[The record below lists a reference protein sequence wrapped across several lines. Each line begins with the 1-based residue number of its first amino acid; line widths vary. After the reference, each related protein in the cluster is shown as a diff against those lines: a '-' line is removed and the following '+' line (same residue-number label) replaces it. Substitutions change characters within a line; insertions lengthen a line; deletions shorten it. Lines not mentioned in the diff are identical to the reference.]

1 MDWRTSTLSGA
12 GRTHDKWSFYAGE
25 LDATCRFY
33 IFYLPPLAANH
44 IVPYPWLLSTLTNL
58 LIPQCWPG
66 HSGKMY
72 THTAPWPL
80 EIGHVSIKHIWINHP
95 RGASPLELSSMWPLP
110 IHFTAALCGNQAWII
125 KVSSEQWSIHWGP
138 CSQTARSY
146 FSGNDIEITWVCFQT
161 MHINVKYVRPN
172 MSIIITVQ
180 AEAMSRLILQKCCEM
195 MWGEQVSTATPRE
208 GFLQAKS
215 GRRLKAD
222 MRSVLCITGMCRLNP
237 LVLMLAINTPSVF
250 AEQMKETLL
259 KTCRGYWPEKVPTQ
273 SETELLVDTE
283 IRTGINKKSWKRR
296 KDCRTVCN
304 SRNREV
310 WGRQG
315 EEKKKSN
322 QTSWGADEEPR

>member
-12 GRTHDKWSFYAGE
+12 GRTHDESYFYAGE
-25 LDATCRFY
+25 LDAIWRFY

-44 IVPYPWLLSTLTNL
+44 IGLGEQGLVPYPSLLSTLTNL

-180 AEAMSRLILQKCCEM
+180 AEAVSRLILQKCCEM
-195 MWGEQVSTATPRE
+195 MWGEQVSTAPAHTKVFFRGKE
-208 GFLQAKS
+208 WEKFKGWYEISVVHHRHLYVKS
-215 GRRLKAD
+215 FGINVGNKYK
-222 MRSVLCITGMCRLNP
+222 CIHWTDERNCWR
-237 LVLMLAINTPSVF
+237 F
-250 AEQMKETLL
+250 AE
-259 KTCRGYWPEKVPTQ
+259 
-273 SETELLVDTE
+273 
-283 IRTGINKKSWKRR
+283 GIGQKKSQFKLKRSFSL
-296 KDCRTVCN
+296 T
-304 SRNREV
+304 
-310 WGRQG
+310 Q
-315 EEKKKSN
+315 KS
-322 QTSWGADEEPR
+322 QRG